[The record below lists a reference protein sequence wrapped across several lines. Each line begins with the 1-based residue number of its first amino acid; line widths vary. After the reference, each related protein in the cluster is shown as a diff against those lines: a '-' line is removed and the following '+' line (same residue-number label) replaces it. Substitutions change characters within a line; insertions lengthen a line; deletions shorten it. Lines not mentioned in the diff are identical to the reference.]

1 MKRVR
6 LPLRYTVR
14 NLWTRK
20 LTTVLTAGG
29 MALVVFVFAAVQMLD
44 TGLRATL
51 VATGQ
56 PDNILVTRRGANAE
70 ISSGVDRAQASIVE
84 AQPEIATG
92 ADGRRLVS
100 KEVVILITLPK
111 RQSGQATNVTTRGIG
126 EAGIALRPQVRFVQ
140 GRAFRRG
147 AAEVVVGKSLAER
160 FENTAIGSLLRFG
173 GREWRVVGIFDSGG
187 AAFDSEVWTDADQL
201 MQAFRRQSYSTVIAR
216 LVDGGALEAIRKRLE
231 SDPRLTVDVKNER
244 VFYEEQSQALSK
256 FISYLGLTLS
266 IIFSIGAMIGA
277 MITMYAAV
285 ANRVGEIG
293 TLRALGFR
301 RSAVLGAFLFEA
313 VLLGAIGGILGIALA
328 SFMQLIQISTLNW
341 QSFAELAFSFT
352 LTPRIAAG
360 SFVFALVM
368 GVLGGFLP
376 AVRAARL
383 SIVDAL
389 RAV

>member
-1 MKRVR
+1 MG
-6 LPLRYTVR
+6 LPIRYTLR

-20 LTTVLTAGG
+20 LTTALTAGG

-56 PDNILVTRRGANAE
+56 ADNVLVTRRGAGAE
-70 ISSGVDRAQASIVE
+70 ISSGVDRGQASIIE
-84 AQPEIATG
+84 AQPEVAVG
-92 ADGRRLVS
+92 ERGLRMVS
-100 KEVVILITLPK
+100 KEAVILITLPK
-111 RQSGQATNVTTRGIG
+111 RGSGQATNVTTRGIG
-126 EAGIALRPQVRFVQ
+126 EAGVILRPQVRIVQ
-140 GRAFRRG
+140 GRAFKRG
-147 AAEVVVGKSLAER
+147 SSDVIVGKSLAKR
-160 FENTAIGSLLRFG
+160 FDSATIGSVLRFG

-187 AAFDSEVWTDADQL
+187 AAFDSEVWADSDQL
-201 MQAFRRQSYSTVIAR
+201 MQAFRRQAYSSVVAR
-216 LVDGGALEAIRKRLE
+216 LVDADAYASLKTRLEA
-231 SDPRLTVDVKNER
+231 DPRLTLDVKRER

-301 RSAVLGAFLFEA
+301 RSAVLTAFLLEA
-313 VLLGAIGGILGIALA
+313 IVLGAVGGVVGIALA
-328 SFMQLIQISTLNW
+328 SFMQLVQISTLNW
-341 QSFAELAFSFT
+341 QSFAELAFSFA
-352 LTPRIAAG
+352 LTPSIALM
-360 SFVFALVM
+360 SFAFSIIM
-368 GVLGGFLP
+368 GIVGGFLP

-383 SIVDAL
+383 KIVDAL
-389 RAV
+389 RGQ

>member
-1 MKRVR
+1 MR
-6 LPLRYTVR
+6 LPLRYTMR

-70 ISSGVDRAQASIVE
+70 ISSGVDRVQANIVE
-84 AQPEIATG
+84 SQPEIAL
-92 ADGRRLVS
+92 ANGRRLVS
-100 KEVVILITLPK
+100 KESVILITLPK
-111 RQSGQATNVTTRGIG
+111 RQTGQATNVTTRGIG
-126 EAGIALRPQVRFVQ
+126 EAGLVVRPQVRFVQ
-140 GRAFRRG
+140 GRAFERG

-160 FENTAIGSLLRFG
+160 FENTAVGSVLRFG
-173 GREWRVVGIFDSGG
+173 GREWRVVGVFDSGG
-187 AAFDSEVWTDADQL
+187 AAFDSEVWVDADQL
-201 MQAFRRQSYSTVIAR
+201 MQSFRRQAYSTVVAR
-216 LVDGGALEAIRKRLE
+216 LADSAGFDAIKARLEA
-231 SDPRLTVDVKNER
+231 DPRLTLDVKRER
-244 VFYEEQSQALSK
+244 TFYEDQSQALSK

-285 ANRVGEIG
+285 ANRVREIG
-293 TLRALGFR
+293 TLRALGYR
-301 RSAVLGAFLFEA
+301 RSAVLRAFLFES
-313 VLLGAIGGILGIALA
+313 VLLGGIGGVVGIGLA
-328 SFMQLIQISTLNW
+328 FFMQLIQISTLNW
-341 QSFAELAFSFT
+341 QSFAELAFTFT
-352 LTPRIAAG
+352 LTPRIALL
-360 SFVFALVM
+360 SFGFAILM
-368 GVLGGFLP
+368 GIVGGFLP

-389 RAV
+389 RAA

>member
-1 MKRVR
+1 MR
-6 LPLRYTVR
+6 LPIKYTLR

-20 LTTVLTAGG
+20 LTTSLTAGG

-70 ISSGVDRAQASIVE
+70 ISSGVERMQASVIE

-92 ADGRRLVS
+92 AGGQRLVS

-111 RQSGQATNVTTRGIG
+111 RDTGQATNVTTRGVG
-126 EAGIALRPQVRFVQ
+126 EAAYVLRPQVRIVQ
-140 GRAFRRG
+140 GRAFEPG
-147 AAEVVVGKSLAER
+147 SLEVVVGTSLAER
-160 FENTAIGSLLRFG
+160 FENTSVGSVLRFG
-173 GREWRVVGIFDSGG
+173 SREWRVVGVFDSAG
-187 AAFDSEVWTDADQL
+187 AAFDSEVWADSNQL
-201 MQAFRRQSYSTVIAR
+201 MQAFKRQAYSSIVAR
-216 LVDGGALEAIRKRLE
+216 LNRTDALDLMRTRLE
-231 SDPRLTVDVKNER
+231 SDPRLTLDIKRER

-266 IIFSIGAMIGA
+266 ITFSIGAMIGA

-293 TLRALGFR
+293 TLRALGYR

-313 VLLGAIGGILGIALA
+313 VLLGAIGGIVGIALA
-328 SFMQLIQISTLNW
+328 SFMQLVQISTLNW
-341 QSFAELAFSFT
+341 QSFSELAFSFA
-352 LTPRIAAG
+352 LTAEIAMKSLAFG
-360 SFVFALVM
+360 VAM
-368 GVLGGFLP
+368 GVVGGFLP

-383 SIVDAL
+383 NIVDAL
-389 RAV
+389 RAA

>member
-1 MKRVR
+1 MG
-6 LPLRYTVR
+6 LPIRYTLG

-20 LTTVLTAGG
+20 LTTALTACG

-56 PDNILVTRRGANAE
+56 ADNVLVTRRGAGAE
-70 ISSGVDRAQASIVE
+70 ISSGVDRGQASIVE
-84 AQPEIATG
+84 AQAEVAVG
-92 ADGRRLVS
+92 EGGLRMVS
-100 KEVVILITLPK
+100 KEAVILITLPK
-111 RQSGQATNVTTRGIG
+111 RESGQATNVTTRGIG
-126 EAGIALRPQVRFVQ
+126 EAGFMLRPQVRVVQ
-140 GRAFRRG
+140 GRAFKRG
-147 AAEVVVGKSLAER
+147 SSEVIVGKSLAKR
-160 FENTAIGSLLRFG
+160 FDSATIGSVLRFG

-187 AAFDSEVWTDADQL
+187 AAFDSEVWVDSDQL
-201 MQAFRRQSYSTVIAR
+201 MQAFRRQAYSSVVAR
-216 LVDGGALEAIRKRLE
+216 LTDADAYASLKTRLEA
-231 SDPRLTVDVKNER
+231 DPRLTLDVKRER

-301 RSAVLGAFLFEA
+301 RSAVLTAFMLEA
-313 VLLGAIGGILGIALA
+313 IVLGAVGGVVGIALA
-328 SFMQLIQISTLNW
+328 SFMQLVQISTLNW
-341 QSFAELAFSFT
+341 QSFAELAFSFA
-352 LTPRIAAG
+352 LTPSIALA
-360 SFVFALVM
+360 SFAFSIVM
-368 GVLGGFLP
+368 GIVGGFLP

-383 SIVDAL
+383 EIVDAL
-389 RAV
+389 RAA